1 METNLFN
8 QAFERQVIENESNET
23 LWQLAQKKLGGNGDT
38 QLTTDAVL
46 KLAATYKIS
55 IVFPEKRSACIAV
68 VGVENLLDGKNCTAP
83 LFVHPDPVR
92 AVLMVFLT
100 MGKVNNG

>member
-23 LWQLAQKKLGGNGDT
+23 LWQLAQKKLGGNGDAP
-38 QLTTDAVL
+38 LSVDGVL
-46 KLAATYKIS
+46 DMAMAYKIS
-55 IVFPEKRSACIAV
+55 IVFPESRSACIAV

-83 LFVHPDPVR
+83 LFVHEDPVC
-92 AVLMVFLT
+92 AVLMVFLM
-100 MGKVNNG
+100 MGEVAA

>member
-38 QLTTDAVL
+38 PLTADAVL
-46 KLAATYKIS
+46 ALALQHD
-55 IVFPEKRSACIAV
+55 
-68 VGVENLLDGKNCTAP
+68 VGLVPMGEQWRAFDYYGITTTAA
-83 LFVHPDPVR
+83 DINKSPVR
-92 AVLMVFLT
+92 AILMCFLM
-100 MGKVNNG
+100 MGKVAE